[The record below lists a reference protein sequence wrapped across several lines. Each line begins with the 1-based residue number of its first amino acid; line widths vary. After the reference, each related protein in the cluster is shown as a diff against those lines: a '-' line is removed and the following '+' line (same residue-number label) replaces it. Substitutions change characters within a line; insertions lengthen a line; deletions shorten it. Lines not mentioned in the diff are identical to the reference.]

1 MASLDGTLRN
11 AGANLVENTLKTAVT
26 AERQALVQ
34 LRQSCVNVSEGI
46 ALEEGQPALPDPQV
60 LKKRLE
66 LLRKHDALLKMH
78 ISTAILEA
86 RSRIRS

>member
-1 MASLDGTLRN
+1 M
-11 AGANLVENTLKTAVT
+11 KTAVA

-46 ALEEGQPALPDPQV
+46 ALEEGQPALPDVKV

-66 LLRKHDALLKMH
+66 LLRKRDALLKMT
-78 ISTAILEA
+78 ISTAVLEA
-86 RSRIRS
+86 RSRM